1 MKKTKTTTRRGVSP
15 IIAVILL
22 LLMTVA
28 AAGAAYLWMTKLQT
42 MMTESVTGSF
52 LQSSKAQGTR
62 FCIDSVWDTGVSG
75 TPQHAIA
82 FTLRN
87 CGDYDVTSAD
97 FANTGVYIDNV
108 KVTYTDGGSGAFN
121 SYDLRTMTG
130 TANSYC
136 PGTTT
141 ATCCPSGV
149 CPTKTVKVTTVF
161 GTSDAV
167 TYTRPSS

>member
-1 MKKTKTTTRRGVSP
+1 MNMKKTTRRGVSP

-62 FCIDSVWDTGVSG
+62 FCIDSIWDTGATG
-75 TPQHAIA
+75 TPANAIS

-87 CGDYDVTSAD
+87 CGDYDVTSAE
-97 FANTGVYIDNV
+97 FANTGIYIDNV
-108 KVTYTDGGSGAFN
+108 KVTCTIPGTAFN
-121 SYDLRTMTG
+121 SYDLVTVPCG
-130 TANSYC
+130 ASSYV
-136 PGTTT
+136 
-141 ATCCPSGV
+141 SGA
-149 CPTKTVKVTTVF
+149 CPTAGCPIRTIKVTTVF

-167 TYTRPSS
+167 TYQRPSA